1 MGFLQYDIKNESK
14 TSSLFRAGIINTRI
28 DANTMVQ
35 KKKDEKIPGFKQAK
49 YMIISGDK
57 NFSQDNAE
65 DIKVATSRANNY
77 GEDVRVILI
86 SRAAS
91 EGLDFK
97 NVRQVHVLDPW
108 YNLNRTEQIIGRGVR
123 NRSHCGLDFEERNT
137 EIYMHVTTN
146 EDQETADA
154 YVYRYAEEKANKI
167 GKVTR
172 ILKTVSVDCI
182 LNESQNN
189 FTEEKMKEVADNG
202 VVMIVPSTQ
211 TKLVEHTLGD
221 KAFSQICDYMEDCD
235 YKCYPKDNDDKY
247 KESYDEMYDKEQIN
261 MNSILVVD
269 KLKTLFKK
277 ENVYHIDTI
286 KNMEIFKNT
295 TPEELYYALTLLI
308 DGPETIIDKNGRQ
321 GRLVNR
327 DVYYIFQPQEVTSS
341 NITFYESTIPVK
353 TLNERIEYK
362 IGEEEE
368 GKKEKEKGKE
378 GKEKEKEKGK
388 EKEKEKEKEK
398 GKEER
403 KEEGKEEEKEEEGK
417 EEGKEEEGKEEGKE
431 DSYNNLLS
439 KIEKYIFT
447 ATNENPTKLIEK
459 VDNYNWYQHL
469 NSTECIKE
477 TDKLKVFLNTNEIK
491 KNDTDDD
498 IQRKLSVELYKE
510 YENLV
515 CNTNEIISVMTRL
528 KFLIGDETTIAKYVL
543 HHILDT
549 LSHNER
555 LILAKKVVKSKPS
568 NDLETRIQEYFKF
581 LLLDSDTV
589 IVLANKDKNIYYNIK
604 DWTVNPY
611 DYEFKGEMQKNMEV
625 IKYSPIIGFVAD
637 NKDEMVFKRKDM
649 TEPRNNSG
657 AYLQNATNKA
667 DIVLKIN
674 NILETAKNGFRFD
687 NETVSKAKR
696 NTDGISKIAFAGIF
710 ELLIRKFNDNDK
722 EKTWFLRPEQAIF
735 NDIKNLNFDK
745 IEKKLKL

>member
-1 MGFLQYDIKNESK
+1 M
-14 TSSLFRAGIINTRI
+14 
-28 DANTMVQ
+28 
-35 KKKDEKIPGFKQAK
+35 
-49 YMIISGDK
+49 
-57 NFSQDNAE
+57 
-65 DIKVATSRANNY
+65 
-77 GEDVRVILI
+77 
-86 SRAAS
+86 
-91 EGLDFK
+91 
-97 NVRQVHVLDPW
+97 
-108 YNLNRTEQIIGRGVR
+108 
-123 NRSHCGLDFEERNT
+123 
-137 EIYMHVTTN
+137 
-146 EDQETADA
+146 
-154 YVYRYAEEKANKI
+154 
-167 GKVTR
+167 
-172 ILKTVSVDCI
+172 
-182 LNESQNN
+182 
-189 FTEEKMKEVADNG
+189 
-202 VVMIVPSTQ
+202 
-211 TKLVEHTLGD
+211 
-221 KAFSQICDYMEDCD
+221 
-235 YKCYPKDNDDKY
+235 
-247 KESYDEMYDKEQIN
+247 
-261 MNSILVVD
+261 
-269 KLKTLFKK
+269 
-277 ENVYHIDTI
+277 
-286 KNMEIFKNT
+286 
-295 TPEELYYALTLLI
+295 
-308 DGPETIIDKNGRQ
+308 
-321 GRLVNR
+321 
-327 DVYYIFQPQEVTSS
+327 
-341 NITFYESTIPVK
+341 
-353 TLNERIEYK
+353 
-362 IGEEEE
+362 
-368 GKKEKEKGKE
+368 
-378 GKEKEKEKGK
+378 
-388 EKEKEKEKEK
+388 
-398 GKEER
+398 
-403 KEEGKEEEKEEEGK
+403 
-417 EEGKEEEGKEEGKE
+417 
-431 DSYNNLLS
+431 LS

-477 TDKLKVFLNTNEIK
+477 TDKLKLFLNTNEIK